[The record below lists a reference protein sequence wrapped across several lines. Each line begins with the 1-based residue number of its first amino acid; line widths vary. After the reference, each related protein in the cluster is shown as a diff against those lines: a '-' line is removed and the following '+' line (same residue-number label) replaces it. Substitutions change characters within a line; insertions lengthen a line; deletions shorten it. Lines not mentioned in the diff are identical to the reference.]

1 MKHLA
6 QVTLILL
13 VCCLSNLAFSA
24 EKKVDGYIVHYNAF
38 ASDFL
43 SPDIAN
49 AYGITR
55 SRNVAL
61 LNITVLRE
69 DESGTRTSVDASIKA
84 TATNLSN
91 KYKPIKLRRIADAGA
106 IYHIAEFKIINQE
119 TINFSIIA
127 HDQEKQITS
136 IEFTQQFFK

>member
-1 MKHLA
+1 MDISKTLSKTNMKHLA

-84 TATNLSN
+84 TATNLST
-91 KYKPIKLRRIADAGA
+91 DAGA